1 MQCKLLQNEL
11 KSTKSTSGIR
21 QKIMESSLGQGP
33 HHATAI
39 ALVFEGLVCTES
51 VPSSFSV
58 AATTCHGVRRYH
70 EDTPDGVYLFLL
82 FAFKTDTFTSYVF
95 LGYVYLSL
103 FDAYVFTLEHVTT
116 VYWIRRKGNSV

>member
-70 EDTPDGVYLFLL
+70 EDTPDGVYLFFILHLQRTLSHHMFL
-82 FAFKTDTFTSYVF
+82 FAMFISHWLALMNSF
-95 LGYVYLSL
+95 L
-103 FDAYVFTLEHVTT
+103 
-116 VYWIRRKGNSV
+116 NM